1 MRIAIQNDVI
11 IVAEPNEK
19 YQVLKS
25 LGFRYQKSDR
35 TLRNDLTLQNLER
48 LGKIISLPPSFVEV
62 KNRLMQNQLIIDE
75 MRKEPEPT
83 PMFNYPVNVE
93 LFKHQIR
100 AANMAMISFSQ
111 KSQHNG
117 FGLLFEMGC
126 GKTLT
131 AIAIAGELYKQRK
144 IEKLLIVAPSS
155 VCAVWPNELENFAE
169 FKFKAEVLLG
179 EKKKRLQKIERLM
192 YYTPEKNLKV
202 AVINYESTHR
212 DGIFQALQDWNPD
225 MIIAD
230 ESQRIKTHSA
240 AQSKAMHALGDK
252 ARYKLI
258 LSGTPIQNNAV
269 DIYSQYRFLDKKVFG
284 ANFFAFRNR
293 YCQMGGFNKYQ
304 IIGYKHMNE
313 LIQKSHS
320 IAYRVT
326 KSECLD
332 LPEKT
337 FVNRYIALD
346 PKDRKLYDQV
356 RKASFAELE
365 NGETLTAQ
373 TVLIK
378 LLRLRQITGGFFQ
391 ADDSDKP
398 EQVNTAKI
406 NALSDILDDYVI
418 ETGKKIVIF
427 ATFRAELDA
436 IQKLVESKKIGFQR
450 IDGSIPLDNRGDI
463 VKDFQSNDE
472 TKVFIAQT
480 RTAGLGITL
489 HAASFAVFY
498 SLDFNYA
505 DYAQAC
511 DRIHRI
517 GQSEKCTYIHLMI
530 EHSVDSKI
538 LNAIHKKDNI
548 AKNVVDNWQSY
559 FE

>member
-1 MRIAIQNDVI
+1 MKIALQNGVI
-11 IVAEPNEK
+11 IIAEANDRF
-19 YQVLKS
+19 QALKS
-25 LGFRYQKSDR
+25 IGFKYQKSDK
-35 TLRNDLTLQNLER
+35 TLRLDLSLQNLE
-48 LGKIISLPPSFVEV
+48 LLEKIIKLPQSFMEI
-62 KNRLMQNQLIIDE
+62 KNHLAQNQLIIDE
-75 MRKEPEPT
+75 MRKDPDPKPIVE
-83 PMFNYPVNVE
+83 YPVKVN

-100 AANMAMISFSQ
+100 AANMAMVTFNQPIFSQ
-111 KSQHNG
+111 HG

-131 AIAIAGELYKQRK
+131 AIAIAGELYKEGK
-144 IEKLLIVAPSS
+144 IKRLLITAPSS
-155 VCAVWPNELENFAE
+155 VCAVWPKELENFAE

-179 EKKKRLQKIERLM
+179 EKQKRLKKLEKLNYYPLEKLKI
-192 YYTPEKNLKV
+192 

-212 DGIFQALQDWNPD
+212 DGIFQALQDWAPD

-240 AQSKAMHALGDK
+240 AQSKAMHAFGDLAK
-252 ARYKLI
+252 YKLI
-258 LSGTPIQNNAV
+258 LSGTPVQNNAV
-269 DIYSQYRFLDKKVFG
+269 DIYSQYRFLDKKIFG

-304 IIGYKHMNE
+304 IIGYKHMDE

-320 IAYRVT
+320 IAYRVK

-337 FVNRYIALD
+337 FINRYIELE
-346 PKDRKLYDQV
+346 PKDRRLYDQV

-365 NGETLTAQ
+365 NGETITAQ

-378 LLRLRQITGGFFQ
+378 LLRLRQLTGGFLQ

-418 ETGKKIVIF
+418 ETGKKVVIF
-427 ATFRAELDA
+427 ATFRAELNA

-450 IDGSIPLDNRGDI
+450 IDGSVPLDARGEI
-463 VKDFQSNDE
+463 VNNFQTNDE

-489 HAASFAVFY
+489 HAASLAVFY

-530 EHSVDSKI
+530 EHSVDAKI

-548 AKNVVDNWQSY
+548 AKSVVDDWQSY